1 MVHPLIILHKGF
13 LNGPPFIL
21 CLQCGS
27 FLRTIRNRS
36 RKGYMLNFCDLMC
49 EYAEHP
55 KETAVDGAGSCR
67 TFVAIYCNLKKSLV
81 HKNMPCALKK
91 LKIQKIKKC

>member
-1 MVHPLIILHKGF
+1 MFVQGHMTNPLFYVYNAAHFFVQLETGAGRDIL
-13 LNGPPFIL
+13 
-21 CLQCGS
+21 
-27 FLRTIRNRS
+27 
-36 RKGYMLNFCDLMC
+36 LNFCDLMC